1 MKITVP
7 EGPKSNL
14 IHAICR
20 FINFKDEGIIETGAV
35 WPFILA
41 HLKGVFFDDGKTTVT
56 GLKAVIEAIVSKDK
70 KTAVLLGGGAADKKL
85 VCFLCFL

>member
-20 FINFKDEGIIETGAV
+20 FINFNDEGIIETGAV
-35 WPFILA
+35 WTMHLGSLKRSILS
-41 HLKGVFFDDGKTTVT
+41 TTERRLSQ
-56 GLKAVIEAIVSKDK
+56 G
-70 KTAVLLGGGAADKKL
+70 
-85 VCFLCFL
+85 